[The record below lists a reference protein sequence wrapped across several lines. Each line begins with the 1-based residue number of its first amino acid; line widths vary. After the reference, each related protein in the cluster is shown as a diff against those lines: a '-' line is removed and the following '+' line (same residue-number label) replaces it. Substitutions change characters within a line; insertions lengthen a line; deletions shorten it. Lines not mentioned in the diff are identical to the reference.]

1 MACKKFEAIVKR
13 RSEEGGDETGFGV
26 MSAPDGSL
34 LSCVFGQRVW
44 DHPYQNVG
52 NIVVG
57 LQAH

>member
-1 MACKKFEAIVKR
+1 MQESEAIVKR
-13 RSEEGGDETGFGV
+13 RSGEGSDGTGFGV
-26 MSAPDGSL
+26 MGAPDGSL
-34 LSCVFGQRVW
+34 LSCLFVQSAW